1 MRRFLACTLTL
12 ALAATV
18 AAGEPLVQPGAAR
31 LRMLAALQLTAAARG
46 REAANPSKG
55 CDCCEDVAEAKA
67 KAAHDHLPL
76 LVWIGGCDP
85 EARKTLD
92 ASGLKAVH
100 CHADEWFGDRT
111 PRLVFPWDERSAS
124 SLPRGQITP
133 TTVGDTLRHR
143 GTPATVR
150 PAQQTSYASA
160 VSVICST

>member
-12 ALAATV
+12 AIAAVV
-18 AAGEPLVQPGAAR
+18 AAEEPLVKPDAAR
-31 LRMLAALQLTAAARG
+31 LRMLAALQLTAAVRS

-55 CDCCEDVAEAKA
+55 YDCCEDVAEAKA

-85 EARKTLD
+85 EARKSLD

-100 CHADEWFGDRT
+100 CHADEWFGDKT

-133 TTVGDTLRHR
+133 DAVSQTLRLR
-143 GTPATVR
+143 GTPATIR
-150 PAQQTSYASA
+150 QTSYAVPVA
-160 VSVICST
+160 VICST